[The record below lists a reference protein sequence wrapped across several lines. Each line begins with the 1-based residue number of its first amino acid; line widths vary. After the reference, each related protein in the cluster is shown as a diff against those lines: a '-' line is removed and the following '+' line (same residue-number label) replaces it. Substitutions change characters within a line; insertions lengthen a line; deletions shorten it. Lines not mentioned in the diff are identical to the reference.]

1 MAEENDEVK
10 IEINLPPKSIEI
22 QTSEV
27 ISQEDENQDLTGE
40 RVTTEQPVMLAGGI
54 SQMTD
59 ANILQASPENVKF
72 VMGPNGQLIAMQ
84 KPPFV
89 WKDFAIGGGI
99 PFALFFIPVLILMIG
114 SLMGADAGEY
124 NQIELSKQENGT
136 AYQGEFDTF
145 GEEEYLDWC
154 NIYAAPQNSDYVELR
169 CSQIG
174 DKKAEIYD
182 QDEDSDQ
189 IIGYFNGDNGTI
201 YFDSGTDI
209 GDKVYFEYEY
219 HSEGA
224 GYAFFMT
231 ISELVGFTCCLGLL
245 LSIVFLII
253 GFSQGK
259 PAMGWGGVSALL
271 SFPIV
276 AIMGLVFMW

>member
-1 MAEENDEVK
+1 MAEDSDEVK
-10 IEINLPPKSIEI
+10 IEINAPPKAIEI
-22 QTSEV
+22 QADELVNQSN
-27 ISQEDENQDLTGE
+27 ENQQVASENATGQTEMLTG
-40 RVTTEQPVMLAGGI
+40 GI
-54 SQMTD
+54 TQMTD

-114 SLMGADAGEY
+114 SGLGYDEPSY
-124 NQIELSKQENGT
+124 EEIDLTKEENGT
-136 AYQGEFDTF
+136 AYQGEF
-145 GEEEYLDWC
+145 
-154 NIYAAPQNSDYVELR
+154 EL
-169 CSQIG
+169 G
-174 DKKAEIYD
+174 
-182 QDEDSDQ
+182 DEDYLRWCDIFVNSQDTSIMDLWCEVTEDRDATIYTPDNEDQ
-189 IIGYFNGDNGTI
+189 AIGYYNAENGTL
-201 YFDSGTDI
+201 YFDSGIDYGTQL
-209 GDKVYFEYEY
+209 YFSYEY
-219 HSEGA
+219 YQEDGA
-224 GYAFFMT
+224 YMFFESV
-231 ISELVGFTCCLGLL
+231 SELVGFTCCLGLL

-271 SFPIV
+271 SFPVV

>member
-1 MAEENDEVK
+1 MAEDGDEVK
-10 IEINLPPKSIEI
+10 IEINAPPKSIEI
-22 QTSEV
+22 EIPNSDETSNDVPE
-27 ISQEDENQDLTGE
+27 ISNQGDTIQSGILTG
-40 RVTTEQPVMLAGGI
+40 GI
-54 SQMTD
+54 AQMTQH
-59 ANILQASPENVKF
+59 NILNAAPENVKF

-99 PFALFFIPVLILMIG
+99 PFALFFIPVFILMVG
-114 SLMGADAGEY
+114 SLMGVDGGEY
-124 NQIELSKQENGT
+124 NQIELTKQENGT
-136 AYQGEFDTF
+136 AYQGEFDSF

-154 NIYAAPQNSDYVELR
+154 SIYGSLENSDYVELR

-182 QDEDSDQ
+182 QDESFDQ

-201 YFDSGTDI
+201 YFDNGTDL
-209 GDKVYFEYEY
+209 GDKVYLEYEY

-231 ISELVGFTCCLGLL
+231 ISELAGFTCCLGFL
-245 LSIVFLII
+245 LSVIMLII

-259 PAMGWGGVSALL
+259 PGMGWGGVSALASL
-271 SFPIV
+271 PFVSFF
-276 AIMGLVFMW
+276 ALVFMW

>member
-1 MAEENDEVK
+1 MAEDSDEVK
-10 IEINLPPKSIEI
+10 IEINAPPKAIEI
-22 QTSEV
+22 QADELVNKSN
-27 ISQEDENQDLTGE
+27 ENQQVASEKATGQTAMLTG
-40 RVTTEQPVMLAGGI
+40 GI
-54 SQMTD
+54 TQMTD

-89 WKDFAIGGGI
+89 WKDFLIGGGI
-99 PFALFFIPVLILMIG
+99 PFALFFIPVFILMIG
-114 SLMGADAGEY
+114 SLMGVEGGEY

-136 AYQGEFDTF
+136 AYQGEFDSL

-154 NIYAAPQNSDYVELR
+154 YIYANYQNQYIEMQ
-169 CSQIG
+169 CSPIG
-174 DKKAEIYD
+174 DMKAEIYGPD
-182 QDEDSDQ
+182 DSDQ
-189 IIGYFNGDNGTI
+189 VIGYFNGDNGTI
-201 YFDSGTDI
+201 YFDNGTDI
-209 GDKVYFEYEY
+209 GDKVYLEYEY

-224 GYAFFMT
+224 GYGFFMT

-259 PAMGWGGVSALL
+259 PGMGWGGVSALL
-271 SFPIV
+271 SFPFV
-276 AIMGLVFMW
+276 GIMGLIFIG

>member
-1 MAEENDEVK
+1 MAEDSDEVK
-10 IEINLPPKSIEI
+10 IEINAPPKAIEI
-22 QTSEV
+22 QTDELVNQSN
-27 ISQEDENQDLTGE
+27 ENQQVASEKVTGQTAMLTG
-40 RVTTEQPVMLAGGI
+40 GI
-54 SQMTD
+54 TQMTD

-99 PFALFFIPVLILMIG
+99 PFALFFIPVFILMIG
-114 SLMGADAGEY
+114 SLMGVEADEY
-124 NQIELSKQENGT
+124 NRIELSKQENGT
-136 AYQGEFDTF
+136 AYQGEFDPL

-154 NIYAAPQNSDYVELR
+154 HIYAPPQNYDNVELR
-169 CSQIG
+169 CSPTG
-174 DKKAEIYD
+174 DMKAEIYGPFG
-182 QDEDSDQ
+182 SDQ
-189 IIGYFNGDNGTI
+189 VIGYFNGDNGTI
-201 YFDSGTDI
+201 YFDNGTDI
-209 GDKVYFEYEY
+209 GEWVVLEYEY

-224 GYAFFMT
+224 GYGFFMT

-259 PAMGWGGVSALL
+259 PGMGWGGVSALL
-271 SFPIV
+271 SFPVV
-276 AIMGLVFMW
+276 AIMGLIFMG